1 MIILEKKEIV
11 VNGLR
16 RGWKFN
22 IGNAH
27 LARTIAAQMNS
38 FSQLINV
45 TSDDEWIRAYIPPNE
60 DYQKIFEMIE
70 NCILNIE
77 V

>member
-11 VNGLR
+11 GNGLS

-22 IGNAH
+22 IGNAY

-45 TSDDEWIRAYIPPNE
+45 TSADEWIRADIPPNE
-60 DYQKIFEMIE
+60 DYQMYSEMVE
-70 NCILNIE
+70 NYIRNIE